1 MALETEWIEGARR
14 GSAEAWEQL
23 VQEHQQAVFRLAYLL
38 VGDADD
44 AEDLAQETF
53 IHAHHALNR
62 FESGRP
68 LRPWLLRITTRLAS
82 NWRRSAGRY
91 LMALQRVLRSEGPRP
106 STRQLAEQRLEDAAL
121 WEAIRC
127 LSPADQQVVYLRYF
141 LELSEIETSEVLQA
155 PVGTVKS
162 RLHRALARLRAVLEQ
177 QDPEEAQEKSDA

>member
-38 VGDADD
+38 VVGDADD

-53 IHAHHALNR
+53 IRAHRALDR

-91 LMALQRVLRSEGPRP
+91 LMALQRVCAVKGRGLPRASWPSSAWKMPRCGKRS
-106 STRQLAEQRLEDAAL
+106 AA
-121 WEAIRC
+121 
-127 LSPADQQVVYLRYF
+127 
-141 LELSEIETSEVLQA
+141 
-155 PVGTVKS
+155 
-162 RLHRALARLRAVLEQ
+162 
-177 QDPEEAQEKSDA
+177 